1 MITEKSDNNIFNR
14 EAMFRGT
21 MLGVFWILMSAIYM
35 MGLNTPILSYLFLAM
50 FVASPF
56 YAGYMVVNY
65 RKRECN
71 DKMTFVKAWLFLIIM
86 YICASLLSAIV
97 QYLYLVYIDNG
108 YLFGVIQEQLDFL
121 LNEPTIDDITKE
133 ALKQASEIW
142 NNTTAKDIV
151 VQILS
156 SNVMLTGIIAP
167 RKALFVK
174 KNN

>member
-1 MITEKSDNNIFNR
+1 MITKKSDNNIFNR

-21 MLGVFWILMSAIYM
+21 LLGVFWILMSAIYM
-35 MGLNTPILSYLFLAM
+35 MGLNTPILSYLFLVM

-56 YAGYMVVNY
+56 YAGYMAVNY

-71 DKMTFVKAWLFLIIM
+71 NSMTFVKAWLFLIIM

-121 LNEPTIDDITKE
+121 LKEPTIDDITKE
-133 ALKQASEIW
+133 ALKQVSEIW

-167 RKALFVK
+167 ITALFVK